1 MVDLGN
7 FGMAEPFDKVRR
19 DRKPTSSV
27 SVTDDMAAILAM
39 QLYIYSVSKQS
50 CRNSYAPQNI
60 TKKVDAPAIRQ
71 NLWG

>member
-7 FGMAEPFDKVRR
+7 FGMEEPFDKVRR

-39 QLYIYSVSKQS
+39 LLYINGVSSQS
-50 CRNSYAPQNI
+50 CRNSLAPKRNH
-60 TKKVDAPAIRQ
+60 KE
-71 NLWG
+71 G